1 MLNYTR
7 IPAPRV
13 SIVDPQ
19 TGIVSNEWFRFFNN
33 LYTIA
38 YSGTNVT
45 TAGTYGS
52 ATAVS
57 QITINEFGG
66 ITGLTNVPIAID
78 ANQIVSGTLP
88 IVRGGTGLG
97 TLPSDGQLL
106 IGDVANGYVLNTL
119 TPASGIGITNA
130 PGAITVANTGVLSNI
145 AGSGVSV
152 SGATG
157 NVTIANTGVLS
168 FSAGTTGLTPST
180 ATTGAITLAGTLA
193 VANGG
198 TGVTTSTGSGNN
210 VLATRPTMSVTGAG
224 FTLQDATD
232 NTKQANFVLSSIPTA
247 TTYAYTLPNVTGTL
261 AALNLAQT
269 FTATQTFSGV
279 TVSLGGVT
287 TLGGAVTMNTI
298 AGAINIGSGQTTGTT
313 TVGNTAQTGTITLG
327 QSTVSQTTNIQAGA
341 TASGSTKAINIGTNG
356 VAGSTT
362 NTTIGSTA
370 GTSTTTINSLLVQQT
385 YLVANLPAGVAGARS
400 FVTNALAPAF
410 GAAVAGG
417 GAVGVPVY
425 HDGTSWKV
433 G

>member
-52 ATAVS
+52 ASVVA
-57 QITINEFGG
+57 QITINDFGG
-66 ITGLTNVPIAID
+66 IIGLSNITIAID
-78 ANQIVSGTLP
+78 ASQIVSGTLP

-106 IGDVANGYVLNTL
+106 IGDVSNGYVLNTL

-145 AGSGVSV
+145 AGTGVSVSGATGNVTIANTGVLSTIAGTGVSV

-180 ATTGAITLAGTLA
+180 TTTGAVTLAGTLGL
-193 VANGG
+193 ANGG
-198 TGVTTSTGSGNN
+198 TGGTTAATARTNLGVT
-210 VLATRPTMSVTGAG
+210 ATGA
-224 FTLQDATD
+224 D
-232 NTKQANFVLSSIPTA
+232 
-247 TTYAYTLPNVTGTL
+247 TTYAFRANNLSDLASAATARTNLGLGTM
-261 AALNLAQT
+261 AVKNIGVSGT
-269 FTATQTFSGV
+269 FTTADSKTV
-279 TVSLGGVT
+279 TVTDG
-287 TLGGAVTMNTI
+287 I
-298 AGAINIGSGQTTGTT
+298 
-313 TVGNTAQTGTITLG
+313 IT
-327 QSTVSQTTNIQAGA
+327 SIV
-341 TASGSTKAINIGTNG
+341 
-356 VAGSTT
+356 
-362 NTTIGSTA
+362 
-370 GTSTTTINSLLVQQT
+370 
-385 YLVANLPAGVAGARS
+385 
-400 FVTNALAPAF
+400 
-410 GAAVAGG
+410 
-417 GAVGVPVY
+417 
-425 HDGTSWKV
+425 
-433 G
+433 